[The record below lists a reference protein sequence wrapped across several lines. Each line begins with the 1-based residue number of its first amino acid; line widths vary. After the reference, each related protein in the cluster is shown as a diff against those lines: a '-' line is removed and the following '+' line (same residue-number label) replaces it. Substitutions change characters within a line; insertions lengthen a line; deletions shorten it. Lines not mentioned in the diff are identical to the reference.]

1 MDDNTLLIIILV
13 CVGLFLFSFLI
24 LYFGKVK
31 KFFSWLWGGVIKFFS
46 LFKRKNKKE
55 KPKVDNKKG
64 EKVVKSGIQ
73 TRPLLLPKSG
83 DKKELELSPAEE
95 KLVQNQAFKLS
106 QNNKMKEF
114 EKQKEELKNFVMQS
128 EDNDVK
134 VYNDI
139 THANEVIEVKDFEDD
154 DEDAR
159 ILKKL
164 QENSTVNVDGEDIDL
179 NRLPLQIRRLLLS
192 GILDRKEDD

>member
-24 LYFGKVK
+24 LYFGKIK

-55 KPKVDNKKG
+55 KPKVDKKG

-95 KLVQNQAFKLS
+95 KLVQNQGFKLR

-128 EDNDVK
+128 EKNDSEL
-134 VYNDI
+134 YSDI
-139 THANEVIEVKDFEDD
+139 RETDEDIDIKDFEDE

-164 QENSTVNVDGEDIDL
+164 QQNSTINVDGEDVDL

-192 GILDRKEDD
+192 GILDRKEDE

>member
-13 CVGLFLFSFLI
+13 CVGLFLLSFLI

-46 LFKRKNKKE
+46 LFKRKNKK
-55 KPKVDNKKG
+55 KKLKVDNKKG

-128 EDNDVK
+128 EKNDSE
-134 VYNDI
+134 VYSDI
-139 THANEVIEVKDFEDD
+139 READEDIDIKDFEDE

-164 QENSTVNVDGEDIDL
+164 QQNSTINVDGEDIDL

>member
-13 CVGLFLFSFLI
+13 CVGLFLLSFLI

-31 KFFSWLWGGVIKFFS
+31 KFFSWLWGGVVKFFS

-95 KLVQNQAFKLS
+95 KLVQNQGFKLS

-128 EDNDVK
+128 EKNDSE
-134 VYNDI
+134 VYSDI
-139 THANEVIEVKDFEDD
+139 READEDIDIKDFEDE
-154 DEDAR
+154 DEDTR